1 MRGQGRFAIELFAPT
16 LLVSLLC
23 VSFAAC
29 GSDSSPRTSGT
40 AGKGGSGAAGNTT
53 GAAGSTTGNG
63 GSTGTAGST
72 TGKAGSTGAAGS
84 TTGTGGSTGAG
95 GATTGAGG
103 STGGSGGS
111 ATGAGGSTSG
121 GGGTSGTAGA
131 SGASG
136 GAGSTG
142 AGGAGSNKPAI
153 ATMAQ
158 ANGNG
163 VMGTATFT
171 PDGMGNITLVL
182 QAKNCPGNGAHSFHL
197 RVNADCGND
206 GMNSGMIWAKGGTL
220 GTIMCGGGTGG
231 MATYKTPSAGYWTI
245 GTGDMASD
253 ILLRSVVI
261 DMGTEAMP
269 GIPIACGVPR
279 Q

>member
-1 MRGQGRFAIELFAPT
+1 M
-16 LLVSLLC
+16 
-23 VSFAAC
+23 
-29 GSDSSPRTSGT
+29 
-40 AGKGGSGAAGNTT
+40 AGKGGSGTAGNTT
-53 GAAGSTTGNG
+53 GAAGSTTGTG
-63 GSTGTAGST
+63 GSTGTAGSMT
-72 TGKAGSTGAAGS
+72 TGKGGSTGAAGS
-84 TTGTGGSTGAG
+84 TTGTGGSTGAAG
-95 GATTGAGG
+95 STTGAAG
-103 STGGSGGS
+103 STTGTGGS
-111 ATGAGGSTSG
+111 AGG

-171 PDGMGNITLVL
+171 PDGTGYITLVL

-197 RVNADCGND
+197 RVMADCGND
-206 GMNSGMIWAKGGTL
+206 GMNSGMIWAKGGML
-220 GTIMCGGGTGG
+220 GTIMCNGGTGG
-231 MATYKTPSAGYWTI
+231 MAMYKTPSAGYWTI
-245 GTGDMASD
+245 GTGDMATD